1 MVMEKIDW
9 ARRTLRLEKYLGLNT
24 EQFAKKMGVAV
35 RAVEDWENGKTP
47 KIRDQYAMKALRKE
61 KRLERQKEQKTEII
75 VKEVTKEPRKPLFSK
90 DETALLK
97 EILAKELGATKNE
110 RRDNLI
116 KSIWQKL

>member
-1 MVMEKIDW
+1 MEKIDW

-90 DETALLK
+90 DEIALLK